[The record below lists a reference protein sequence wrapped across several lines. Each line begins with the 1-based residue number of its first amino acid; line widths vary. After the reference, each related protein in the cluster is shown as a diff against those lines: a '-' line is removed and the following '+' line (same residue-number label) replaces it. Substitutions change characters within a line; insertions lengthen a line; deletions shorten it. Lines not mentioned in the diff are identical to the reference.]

1 VSTRADRRLLI
12 GRVSGLYGVRG
23 WVKLFSYTDPK
34 ANLLEFRDLQLGS
47 GDERRPA
54 VLAEGRAQGKTL
66 VGRFEGVTD
75 RDQAARLVGAEIA
88 IRRAQLPETAADEV
102 YWTDLIGLEVVNVHG
117 ESLGTVDRLLAT
129 GANDVLVLRGDTER
143 LIPFLRGTVVKDIDQ
158 AAGRI
163 TVDWER
169 DF

>member
-1 VSTRADRRLLI
+1 MSSHAGRRIVI
-12 GRVSGLYGVRG
+12 GQVSGLYGVRG
-23 WVKLFSYTDPK
+23 WVKLFSYTDPM
-34 ANLLEFRDLQLGS
+34 ANLLEFRLLQLGN
-47 GDERRPA
+47 GDVWRPA
-54 VLAEGRAQGKTL
+54 VLAEGRVQGKTL

-75 RDQAARLVGAEIA
+75 RDQAAGLVGAEIA
-88 IRRAQLPETAADEV
+88 VRRDQLPATASDEV
-102 YWTDLIGLEVVNVHG
+102 YWADLIGLEVVNVHG

-143 LIPFLRGTVVKDIDQ
+143 LIPFVRGAVVKKIDQ
-158 AAGRI
+158 DAGRI

>member
-47 GDERRPA
+47 GDEWRPA

-88 IRRAQLPETAADEV
+88 IRRDQLPETAADEV